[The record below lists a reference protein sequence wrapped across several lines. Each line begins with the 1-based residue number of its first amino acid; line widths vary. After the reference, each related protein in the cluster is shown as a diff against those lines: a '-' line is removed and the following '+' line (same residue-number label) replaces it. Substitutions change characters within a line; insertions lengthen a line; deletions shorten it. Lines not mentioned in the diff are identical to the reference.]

1 MLLGRDDHV
10 MTSGAQMRDDQ
21 RVARL
26 TKSLV
31 DAFQSDGERYTVWDV
46 DQKGF
51 GVRIG
56 PNAKTYL
63 VRYRVGGGRTGTLK
77 QLTIG
82 RHGTLTPD
90 EARKI
95 AKAKLAEVAAGGDP
109 QSAREKKRQ
118 EMTVAELCDDYL
130 LRGIA
135 TKKAS
140 TLAIDKGRIERHIK
154 PLLGRIK
161 VNAVTR
167 STIEAFRDDIADGK
181 TAVAPKPKGERK
193 RTDGPV
199 AGGKG
204 TSTRTVGLLGGIFS
218 YAVARGIMDTNPVR
232 GVTRFA
238 DNSSTRF
245 LSVEEYGRLG
255 EALNTCTSDGYNE
268 QALAIIRLLVL
279 TGARKGEIEKLRWSE
294 VDLSAGWLR
303 LGDSKTGAKAV
314 PVGSAVI
321 DILSARKG
329 SSAREGWVFPAE
341 TGEGYFVGTPRIW
354 NIVRKRAGLPDV
366 RLHDARHS
374 HASLAAADGQSLQV
388 IGAILGHK
396 DVKTTSRYAHL
407 ADSPLRRAADR
418 VSELADAAMRGG
430 KG

>member
-1 MLLGRDDHV
+1 
-10 MTSGAQMRDDQ
+10 MRDDQ
-21 RVARL
+21 RTAKL
-26 TKSLV
+26 TKTIV
-31 DAFQSDGERYTVWDV
+31 DALSSSAERFTVWDI

-51 GVRIG
+51 GIRIG
-56 PNAKTYL
+56 PGAKTYV

-82 RHGTLTPD
+82 RHGALTPD

-95 AKAKLAEVAAGGDP
+95 ARAKLAEVAAGGDP
-109 QSAREKKRQ
+109 QSAKLKKRQ

-130 LRGIA
+130 LKGVG

-140 TLAIDKGRIERHIK
+140 TLLTDKGRIERHIK
-154 PLLGRIK
+154 PLLGRLR
-161 VNAVTR
+161 VNTVTR
-167 STIEAFRDDIADGK
+167 ATIESFRDDIAAGK
-181 TAVAPKPKGERK
+181 TAVVAKPKGARK

-199 AGGKG
+199 SGGKG

-218 YAVARGIMDTNPVR
+218 YAVARGIMDANPVR
-232 GVTRFA
+232 GVTRFT

-255 EALNTCTSDGYNE
+255 EALNACAADGYND

-279 TGARKGEIEKLRWSE
+279 TGARKGEIEQLKWSE
-294 VDLSAGWLR
+294 VDFAARWLR

-314 PVGSAVI
+314 PVGDAVI
-321 DILSARKG
+321 ELLQARRG
-329 SSAREGWVFPAE
+329 EETPSGWVFPASS
-341 TGEGYFVGTPRIW
+341 GEGYFVGTSRIW

-366 RLHDARHS
+366 RLHDTRHS

-407 ADSPLRRAADR
+407 ADSPLRTAADR
-418 VSELADAAMRGG
+418 VSGLADSAMRGV